1 MRANEWNAP
10 TSVLLATRSSRSL
23 PASDDRAP
31 IKRAFWRCSDRFVS
45 PDSKRFERRRPS
57 ARAYHVMR
65 TRPARGDSLER
76 TLWALHRSRSSIDSH
91 ARRPRSRVSTTN
103 SPNARC
109 VRKHSTACDRSP
121 RHAGVARA
129 RKTNS
134 VHDPPPRRDARRAT
148 IVHAHASIATRDA
161 RARRRSLG
169 RYPRERLDR
178 ARDRA
183 RPRPRR
189 ARRPVDV
196 QVVPRAASTGRRGGR
211 DGVERT

>member
-57 ARAYHVMR
+57 ARAYH
-65 TRPARGDSLER
+65 R

-134 VHDPPPRRDARRAT
+134 VHAPPAATRCAMRDVRPRPRLDRDARRPRPTPIPRA
-148 IVHAHASIATRDA
+148 ISTRA
-161 RARRRSLG
+161 PRS
-169 RYPRERLDR
+169 
-178 ARDRA
+178 RA
-183 RPRPRR
+183 RPRASTSEAR
-189 ARRPVDV
+189 AHRPVDV
-196 QVVPRAASTGRRGGR
+196 PVVPRAASTGRRGGR
-211 DGVERT
+211 DGVERTQR